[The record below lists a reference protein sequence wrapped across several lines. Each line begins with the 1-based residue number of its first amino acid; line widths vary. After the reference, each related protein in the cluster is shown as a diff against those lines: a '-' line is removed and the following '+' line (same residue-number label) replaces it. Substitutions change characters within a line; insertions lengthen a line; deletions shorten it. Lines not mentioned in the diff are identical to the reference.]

1 MNLVQLELLVALVE
15 TGNFSEA
22 ADRVGL
28 TQSAVSHGLAK
39 MEQELGV
46 VLVERGRRGV
56 SLTGAGKAV
65 LTHTREA
72 LASLEA
78 IRQAAAAAR
87 GVPVGK
93 MRFGAAYP
101 LAARLLVGILDD
113 FQRQY
118 PKIDLV
124 LFEGTG
130 REVEQWVA
138 ESVVDVGIVR
148 HPTPDVESRLLVE
161 DEVCVVFPVGHRFQ
175 GLAQVDAEGLVG
187 EPLIL
192 PRSGSRLV
200 AEALRETGQGDSRL
214 WFKYTV
220 SDPRTIYLMVRDGLG
235 ITLMPR
241 AMLPDD
247 LDGMRTLPLS
257 PAMPFRVGLGVRS
270 WETASPVAKLF
281 IQTAEAWAASH
292 GFLGKAG

>member
-1 MNLVQLELLVALVE
+1 MNLGQLELLVALVE

-46 VLVERGRRGV
+46 MLVERGRRGV
-56 SLTGAGKAV
+56 SLTEAGKAV
-65 LTHTREA
+65 LPHTREA

-130 REVEQWVA
+130 QEVEEWVA
-138 ESVVDVGIVR
+138 GSVVDVGIVR

-161 DEVCVVFPVGHRFQ
+161 DEICVVFPVGHRFQ
-175 GLAQVDAEGLVG
+175 NSARVDAAGLVS

-200 AEALRETGQGDSRL
+200 MEALRETGQGDARL

-235 ITLMPR
+235 VTLMPR

-247 LDGMRTLPLS
+247 LDGMLTLPLF
-257 PAMPFRVGLGVRS
+257 PPMPFRVGLGVRS
-270 WETASPVAKLF
+270 WEAASPVAKLF
-281 IQTAEAWAASH
+281 TQTAEAWATSH
-292 GFLGKAG
+292 GFLG

>member
-1 MNLVQLELLVALVE
+1 MNLGQLELLVALVE

-22 ADRVGL
+22 ADRIGL

-46 VLVERGRRGV
+46 MLVERGRRGV
-56 SLTGAGKAV
+56 SLTPVGNAV
-65 LTHTREA
+65 LTHAREA

-78 IRQAAAAAR
+78 IRQAAATAR
-87 GVPVGK
+87 GVPVGR

-101 LAARLLVGILDD
+101 LAARLLAGILDD

-118 PKIDLV
+118 PQIDLV

-130 REVEQWVA
+130 QEVEEWVA
-138 ESVVDVGIVR
+138 GSVVDIGIVR
-148 HPTPDVESRLLVE
+148 HPTPDIESRLLVQ
-161 DEVCVVFPVGHRFQ
+161 DEVCVVFPAGHRFQ
-175 GLAQVDAEGLVG
+175 RSARVDAQALAG

-192 PRSGSRLV
+192 PRSGSRFV
-200 AEALRETGQGDSRL
+200 AEALRESGQADARL
-214 WFKYTV
+214 WYKYTV

-235 ITLMPR
+235 VTLMPR

-247 LDGMRTLPLS
+247 LDGLLSLPLS

-270 WETASPVAKLF
+270 WEAASPVAKLF
-281 IQTAEAWAASH
+281 TQTAEAWSLAH
-292 GFLGKAG
+292 GFLG

>member
-1 MNLVQLELLVALVE
+1 MNLSQLEFLVALTE

-22 ADRVGL
+22 ADRIGL

-46 VLVERGRRGV
+46 TLVERSRRGL
-56 SLTGAGKAV
+56 SLTGAGKEV

-72 LASLEA
+72 LASVEA

-93 MRFGAAYP
+93 MRVGAAYP
-101 LAARLLVGILDD
+101 LASRLLVGILGC

-130 REVEQWVA
+130 QEVEEWVA
-138 ESVVDVGIVR
+138 GSVVDVGIVR
-148 HPTPDVESRLLVE
+148 HPTPDIESRLLVE
-161 DEVCVVFPVGHRFQ
+161 DEICVVFPMGHRFRHS
-175 GLAQVDAEGLVG
+175 ARVEAKALVS
-187 EPLIL
+187 EPLIV

-200 AEALRETGQGDSRL
+200 TEALREIGQGDTRL

-235 ITLMPR
+235 VTLMPR

-247 LDGMRTLPLS
+247 LDGLLSLSLS

-281 IQTAEAWAASH
+281 TQTAEAWATSH
-292 GFLGKAG
+292 GFLG